1 MKIFSELIIDS
12 YRNTVLVLSFIWFL
26 HLPYVLLLF
35 CIMFLGKLGWTGHPQ
50 PSLQEVACG
59 RAPYLPFQQDSWISA
74 TRISATCHVG
84 GNTSTQIGLN
94 LERYPCWLTIA
105 AKTSTSKSSK
115 SKRLPVKTLLLKG
128 VPLEASVRAKTC
140 IKILCVL
147 WCIYIYVNI
156 HITFMYISKYYRVH
170 II

>member
-1 MKIFSELIIDS
+1 
-12 YRNTVLVLSFIWFL
+12 
-26 HLPYVLLLF
+26 
-35 CIMFLGKLGWTGHPQ
+35 MFLAKLGWTGHPQ

-84 GNTSTQIGLN
+84 SNTSTQIGF
-94 LERYPCWLTIA
+94 YQFGKTIA

-128 VPLEASVRAKTC
+128 VPLEASLRAKTC
-140 IKILCVL
+140 IKVLCVL
-147 WCIYIYVNI
+147 ECIYIYKYTHNLYV
-156 HITFMYISKYYRVH
+156 YIKILQCTYDIVSRCVSQVVDVPAWTMATVPQSPWS
-170 II
+170 